1 MLEVHPG
8 EAGGL
13 LPGGNTAPVA
23 ALFPTGRISLKREGG
38 VADTFPE
45 VAFCNVPSLAVFL
58 ISGTNKIQRL
68 EKKKS
73 VCGGVESEQ
82 ERSPRSLCSRGV
94 HLDVWLS
101 ACLRDATQSLL
112 EIHPT

>member
-68 EKKKS
+68 EKKK
-73 VCGGVESEQ
+73 VCVGEWRVNKKGLLGAYAPEESILM
-82 ERSPRSLCSRGV
+82 SGFPLV
-94 HLDVWLS
+94 
-101 ACLRDATQSLL
+101 
-112 EIHPT
+112 